1 MNTTRGFS
9 LLELLIVM
17 TIILILVGI
26 AIPGYKYVMQ
36 SAHES
41 AATTQLNSIRTMEVA
56 YKARHDR
63 FATIDDLVAEK
74 LLDSRFGTAVSGYVY
89 NISVSGG
96 DYTATATPASTNDAK
111 YGYVITSDDNV
122 PRYQEAKQPTCDP
135 CFPPNKGGLPVQ

>member
-17 TIILILVGI
+17 AIILILVGI

-36 SAHES
+36 AAHES

-56 YKARHDR
+56 YKTRHDR
-63 FATIDDLVAEK
+63 FATIDDLIAER
-74 LLDSRFGTAVSGYVY
+74 LLDTRFQTAVSGYVF
-89 NISVSGG
+89 NIAASGG
-96 DYTATATPASTNDAK
+96 DYTATATPASTNDGK
-111 YGYVITSDDNV
+111 YGYIVTSDDNS
-122 PRYQEAKQPTCDP
+122 PRYQVTKQSSCDP